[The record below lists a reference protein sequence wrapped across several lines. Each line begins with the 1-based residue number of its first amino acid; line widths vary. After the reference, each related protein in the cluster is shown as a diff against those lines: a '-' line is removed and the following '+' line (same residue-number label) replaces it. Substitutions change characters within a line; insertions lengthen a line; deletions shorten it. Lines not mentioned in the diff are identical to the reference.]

1 MDVHRRR
8 YQLELSLNIYLF
20 ICHDNLWDNS
30 CVQSTMSTA
39 SQEQQTLY
47 PSREAT
53 SESTTSND
61 MGKEKDESSPK
72 ESSPTGDVQSSSS
85 SSSGSTSPSPN
96 DTSTASPSGTLSA
109 GAWQAIFSPQHS
121 AYYFY
126 NTETSETTWVNPLQQ
141 PSSTSPDVDSASN
154 ANSNPYDPN
163 SVESRALAAGIDP
176 SLAHLDP
183 SLAIPAHVTP
193 AGTFTA
199 QFNARTGA
207 FTAADARTPHHLSE
221 YERMKRMS
229 EFYFDMNAWEK
240 DVEVR
245 HIEEK
250 EGGKKRKRPSK
261 KDLVSL
267 RTLIV

>member
-1 MDVHRRR
+1 
-8 YQLELSLNIYLF
+8 
-20 ICHDNLWDNS
+20 
-30 CVQSTMSTA
+30 MSTA

-53 SESTTSND
+53 SESPTTTSND
-61 MGKEKDESSPK
+61 MGKEKDESSP
-72 ESSPTGDVQSSSS
+72 EQSSPTGDVQSSSS
-85 SSSGSTSPSPN
+85 SSSSSGSSSPSPN
-96 DTSTASPSGTLSA
+96 GGTSTAAPSDTLSA

-154 ANSNPYDPN
+154 ANSHPYDPN
-163 SVESRALAAGIDP
+163 SLESRALAAGIDP

-183 SLAIPAHVTP
+183 SLAMPAHTTP

-207 FTAADARTPHHLSE
+207 FTATDARTPQHLSE

-229 EFYFDMNAWEK
+229 EFYFDVNAWEK
-240 DVEVR
+240 DVEIR
-245 HIEEK
+245 YKEEK